1 MIMIKIV
8 GILLISVAAIG
19 FGMLYSYSLRLE
31 YKRLL
36 GFQKLISLIR
46 TRIEC
51 FNQPLSEIYTDFSEE
66 SLDECGFTAEL
77 KRSGYV
83 PALCKYKDHLTIRS
97 EILAVLADFGSGLG
111 KSFSEEQIRHC
122 DRYISVIEEKVSELE
137 KELPI
142 KSKTARALSA
152 AAAIMIAIILI

>member
-51 FNQPLSEIYTDFSEE
+51 FNQPLSEIYI
-66 SLDECGFTAEL
+66 GFLRGIT
-77 KRSGYV
+77 
-83 PALCKYKDHLTIRS
+83 
-97 EILAVLADFGSGLG
+97 
-111 KSFSEEQIRHC
+111 
-122 DRYISVIEEKVSELE
+122 
-137 KELPI
+137 
-142 KSKTARALSA
+142 
-152 AAAIMIAIILI
+152 